1 VPAAAAAKLAMA
13 LCREKKPFAS
23 AYQRR
28 CFSHKAAQ

>member
-13 LCREKKPFAS
+13 LCQEKKPFAS

-28 CFSHKAAQ
+28 RFPHKAAQ